1 MVHAW
6 AKDITPL
13 PQQSLVPGGVALVRI
28 EAPAGDA
35 PRVALDGAPVM
46 VLREDDHWLAV
57 LGVPLDT
64 RPGKL
69 KVAIERRDARP
80 ANVELAIKPK
90 QYVVQRLRVV
100 PGMVDSGTSRVLHAP
115 TLGWRNV
122 DLRGRLAG
130 ERSRRGHPRP
140 GPAGPDLINLSRPH
154 TASHG
159 LTRPQPAEAGRSQ
172 PQPAEGHH
180 RGGRPGRDQAT
191 RPGCPGGAAPGYASR
206 RWNRIQPA
214 IIAAAA

>member
-1 MVHAW
+1 LIDRGLRRAVVTCAAVLGMVHAW

-100 PGMVDSGTSRVLHAP
+100 PGMVDLSPEDLARVNRERP
-115 TLGWRNV
+115 
-122 DLRGRLAG
+122 RLLAALAT
-130 ERSRRGHPRP
+130 EPR
-140 GPAGPDLINLSRPH
+140 
-154 TASHG
+154 
-159 LTRPQPAEAGRSQ
+159 
-172 PQPAEGHH
+172 
-180 RGGRPGRDQAT
+180 
-191 RPGCPGGAAPGYASR
+191 
-206 RWNRIQPA
+206 
-214 IIAAAA
+214 